1 MSILSTLPRQALLP
15 LGDYDLSELR
25 SAAKGESQRFLLADC
40 TGSTDKDS
48 VLRAIAS
55 GLGFG
60 EHFGVNLDALY
71 DCVTDLEPD
80 VESDLQSIPG
90 SIGDSDLPSDDSS
103 TGPGMMIV
111 LSNLPDT
118 LAFDAAER
126 NRMLDVFR
134 DAAEF
139 FNGDKIAFRVFY
151 SVQFNQS
158 T

>member
-1 MSILSTLPRQALLP
+1 MSILSKLPQQALLP

-25 SAAKGESQRFLLADC
+25 SAAKDDSQRFLLADC

-48 VLRAIAS
+48 VLKAIAT
-55 GLGFG
+55 GLDFG

-71 DCVTDLEPD
+71 DCVTDLEPE
-80 VESDLQSIPG
+80 VESDHESDHQ
-90 SIGDSDLPSDDSS
+90 SDLGPEDSE
-103 TGPGMMIV
+103 TGPGLLIV

-118 LAFDAAER
+118 SSFNAAER
-126 NRMLDVFR
+126 NRVLDVFR

-139 FNGDKIAFRVFY
+139 FNDDKIAFRVFY

-158 T
+158 A